1 MPELGMSFTAL
12 VLSVQWPPG
21 DWGLSLR
28 KIESR
33 WWAKETPRLL
43 DGPQVYRTLAAEGL
57 RSSQGRM
64 KLRYGQ
70 NCTKR

>member
-43 DGPQVYRTLAAEGL
+43 DGPQVYRTLAAE
-57 RSSQGRM
+57 R
-64 KLRYGQ
+64 
-70 NCTKR
+70 